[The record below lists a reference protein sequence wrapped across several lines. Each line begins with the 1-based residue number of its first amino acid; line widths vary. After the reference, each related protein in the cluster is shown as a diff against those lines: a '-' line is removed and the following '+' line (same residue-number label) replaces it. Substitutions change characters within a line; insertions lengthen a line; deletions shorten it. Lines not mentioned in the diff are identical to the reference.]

1 MGMSSSQARLLNLTA
16 RMHQI
21 EYKAAKLEA
30 MKLQMA
36 NESSRVYETYL
47 EAIDKSKI
55 QIKRLSTDGTID
67 YIDATYN
74 TLLNDGYRLSSSGS
88 IAVTQ
93 ADIDFFNTDA
103 DKNAVE
109 FACLKSGFAVKNGN
123 FLTLAN
129 DSTQYLAFDANGLK
143 SLAAAGKNIV
153 LMDDI
158 QVSSSL
164 GTLKS
169 SLNGNG
175 HTIKATGS
183 SGIFSTINGGSVKNL
198 NIDANI
204 NGYGNVG
211 ALANI
216 TNGNVD
222 LENIS
227 VSGKIQSTS
236 NTGGLIGQTNS
247 GTITIDNIYTGVDI
261 KSSGSA
267 GGVVGVNNNGK
278 LDVDNVTGNVT
289 INSKDPSGGIL
300 GNTWGPEI
308 NNISNCNIGA
318 DITVTNGVAG
328 GIVGMAWDSIYADN
342 CYVTGN
348 ISSNSN
354 SSYASAGGIYGGW
367 GANTSKG
374 NGQAGISNCYTDVT
388 LNATSGVPNYA
399 STGDI
404 GGLIWGG
411 NSTAGRH
418 YINNCA
424 SSNGT
429 SFSDLAYNNVNMTFT
444 EAADANSVKQ
454 NVQKVG
460 NTQKTTTEYNPETA
474 PNYTNYLE
482 IGQAIASGNY
492 FLVDGNEDNNEWLTN
507 MVNNG
512 SIILEKPDKDGNYYD
527 TSVATD
533 TNLQE
538 VSDKSVIRK
547 AEAQYE
553 ADMKKIDNKDRK
565 YDTDLAAL
573 DTERNALKEEMETLK
588 TVAKENVERTFKLF
602 G

>member
-67 YIDATYN
+67 YVDATYN
-74 TLLNDGYRLSSSGS
+74 TLLNDGYRLSSSGA

-93 ADIDFFNTDA
+93 ADIDFFNADA

-164 GTLKS
+164 GTLTT

-183 SGIFSTINGGSVKNL
+183 SGIFSTINGGSVNNL

-204 NGYGNVG
+204 KGYSIVG
-211 ALANI
+211 ALANT
-216 TNGNVD
+216 TNGNVS

-227 VSGKIQSTS
+227 VSGKIESTS

-247 GTITIDNIYTGVDI
+247 GTITINNIYTGVNI
-261 KSSGSA
+261 KSSGGA
-267 GGVVGVNNNGK
+267 GGVVGVNNNGT
-278 LDVDNVTGNVT
+278 LDVDNITGNVT

-354 SSYASAGGIYGGW
+354 NSYASAGGIYGGW
-367 GANTSKG
+367 GANKSKG

-388 LNATSGVPNYA
+388 LTASASKPSDE

-404 GGLIWGG
+404 GGLIW
-411 NSTAGRH
+411 STNGTH
-418 YINNCA
+418 YIKNCA

-429 SFSDLAYNNVNMTFT
+429 TFADLESTNHNMTFT
-444 EAADANSVKQ
+444 EAANINSVKQ
-454 NVQKVG
+454 NVQNVG
-460 NTQKTTTEYNPETA
+460 NTQNPTTEYNPEIA

-492 FLVDGNEDNNEWLTN
+492 FLVDGKEDNNEWLTN

-512 SIILEKPDKDGNYYD
+512 SIILEKPDNDGNYYD

-538 VSDKSVIRK
+538 VSDESVIRK
-547 AEAQYE
+547 AEAKYE